1 MFMSF
6 DLLLLLRNYH
16 KVVIRRQAKV
26 PTESYVQKKSGT
38 TNEKLK
44 IFKVFNINRMVEKA
58 RVYL

>member
-1 MFMSF
+1 MPMSF
-6 DLLLLLRNYH
+6 DLLILLRNYH

-26 PTESYVQKKSGT
+26 PTESYVQKSGT

-44 IFKVFNINRMVEKA
+44 ISEMFSINRMLEKA